1 MTMLQVSSLTAG
13 YGDSAILKDVNLHV
27 DSGEIV
33 AIVGPNGAGKST
45 LLKALLGLVKI
56 HEGKITFMAQD
67 ITACTPESIV
77 RIGIAYVPQVA
88 NVFPALSVRENLALM
103 LAHRMPRREAQGRLE
118 EVLVLFP
125 NLRPR
130 LSMRAGVLSGGER
143 QMLALARALVI
154 RPSLLLLDEPTAAVA
169 PRLVGSVFQKIVE
182 INSMGVPILLVEQN
196 ARRAL
201 ACSTRGYVLEGGRN
215 AMTATAPE
223 LLENPEVARLYL
235 GGGTVR
241 QADRPEARRE

>member
-1 MTMLQVSSLTAG
+1 MTVLQVSNLTAG
-13 YGDSAILKDVNLHV
+13 YGDAAILKDVNLYV

-56 HEGKITFMAQD
+56 HGGKVAFMAHD

-77 RIGIAYVPQVA
+77 RFGIAYVPQVA
-88 NVFPALSVRENLALM
+88 NVFPALSVRENLEVM
-103 LAHRMPRREAQGRLE
+103 LPRRIPRGEGQARLE

-125 NLRPR
+125 SLRPR
-130 LSMRAGVLSGGER
+130 LAMRARVLSGGER

-169 PRLVGSVFQKIVE
+169 PRVVASVFEKIVE
-182 INSMGVPILLVEQN
+182 MNSTGITLLLVEQN

-215 AMTATAPE
+215 AMTAPAPE

-241 QADRPEARRE
+241 RAEEAGGAA